1 MIVAAWLRADRRLAR
16 YGQIAGKKHELAGR
30 DVLRPLRLC
39 EELAKRAIVPRAADR
54 AFALV
59 VTVVGRLNW
68 LPAMMVLAVG
78 HGCAMLAVASD
89 SVRMVVS
96 ARMEGVADEAMP
108 ALAEQRNAAKQGRKG
123 PN

>member
-1 MIVAAWLRADRRLAR
+1 
-16 YGQIAGKKHELAGR
+16 
-30 DVLRPLRLC
+30 LC
-39 EELAKRAIVPRAADR
+39 EELTKRAIVPRGVDR

-59 VTVVGRLNW
+59 VSVVGRLNW
-68 LPAMMVLAVG
+68 LPAMVLAVG

-108 ALAEQRNAAKQGRKG
+108 ALAEQRNAAKQGRNG
-123 PN
+123 PNRSFTNKRLHEKNRRSIAK